1 MVFFTLEVTLGLFD
15 TTTTY
20 EERQPHLEDYS
31 FSGLTIPEIA
41 EKVKKVFG
49 DDPSWAETASLNLY
63 YKATGSKLGYLNAWD
78 NVGADNKTKLVNLI
92 YGV

>member
-1 MVFFTLEVTLGLFD
+1 M
-15 TTTTY
+15 
-20 EERQPHLEDYS
+20 
-31 FSGLTIPEIA
+31 
-41 EKVKKVFG
+41 KKVFG
-49 DDPSWAETASLNLY
+49 DDPSWAETASIDLY

>member
-1 MVFFTLEVTLGLFD
+1 MTIQLSSLIIMNHYTKIGERQKRGSLIFPKCPNSITLGGHS
-15 TTTTY
+15 
-20 EERQPHLEDYS
+20 Q
-31 FSGLTIPEIA
+31 
-41 EKVKKVFG
+41 VKKVFG
-49 DDPSWAETASLNLY
+49 DDPSWAETASIDLY